1 MAKSIT
7 RFSKLTTVVG
17 IALFG
22 SFFGVVPNARAADGT
37 PCENGPMVKN
47 LMAMT
52 KRPWPVQA
60 PVPHE
65 LTRGEIKKLAA
76 SAESAENHLKLA
88 RYFNAE
94 ADRLEA
100 SAAGYEEAAAR
111 YHNGPMVKNLISPTT
126 PGRYAFIAKGFREEA
141 KSNRAQAASH
151 EQMGKNAVAG
161 L

>member
-52 KRPWPVQA
+52 KRPCQA
-60 PVPHE
+60 AEAHE
-65 LTRGEIKKLAA
+65 LTRREIKKLAA
-76 SAESAENHLKLA
+76 SAESVEDHLKLA
-88 RYFNAE
+88 RYFNAQ
-94 ADRLEA
+94 ANRLEA

-111 YHNGPMVKNLISPTT
+111 YHNGPMVKNLTSPTT

-141 KSNRAQAASH
+141 KSNRALAASH